1 MAVTFAPY
9 GPYKSVIELL
19 LAELYVP
26 PLPTSAP
33 STTFRTR
40 NEVYGRSG
48 EGQERGSGSGSG
60 RKAGRK
66 HKTNAMGRVT
76 TPSDKLFGV
85 RGVEADDEEE
95 PDYIEPSTGPG
106 TGVSDWGDYESG
118 YGASPTISPA
128 FGNAGLMTLISLHF
142 FHLALVSS
150 KFID

>member
-19 LAELYVP
+19 LAEQYVP

-40 NEVYGRSG
+40 NEVYGRSW
-48 EGQERGSGSGSG
+48 EGQERGSG
-60 RKAGRK
+60 RKAGGK

-76 TPSDKLFGV
+76 TPNDKFGV

-118 YGASPTISPA
+118 YGASLTISPA

-142 FHLALVSS
+142 FHLALISS
-150 KFID
+150 